1 MNSIFKNE
9 EVKSITIKFLIIQVV
24 VLLGWYALLNISISG
39 LNKKY
44 ITSNK
49 VICARI
55 LKNHPEEKE
64 QITKIFT
71 QGPSSTEIKESKD
84 ILSDYGYTYE
94 LDDYKNPII
103 NEFKSKV
110 LFIGILFLSL
120 VILIFYFTA
129 FNTLKG
135 MFKKI
140 KEVYK
145 ASEALVE
152 GDFNVNFPENG
163 EGDFYILGHEFNM
176 MAKRLKESLFNLKND
191 KTQLKN
197 IISDISHQLK
207 TPLAALVMYNDIMIG
222 EAEMEWRD
230 RRNFLEKSLEQLN
243 RMQWLVINLLKMA
256 RLEAGAVEF
265 NIKSESL
272 LATVQSALKP
282 LIYKAE
288 EKKQNLILNVDK
300 TIEFKHDAQWTA
312 EAISNI
318 VKNSIEHTDKG
329 GTIEITSEETPL
341 SIQISIKDD
350 GEGISEQNINK
361 VFQRFYK
368 GENST
373 NPESIGIGLAL
384 SKKIIESQGGS
395 IVVSSKVGIET
406 EFNITF
412 LKTII

>member
-1 MNSIFKNE
+1 MNSIFKNQ

-24 VLLGWYALLNISISG
+24 VLLGWYTLLNISISG

-64 QITKIFT
+64 QIIKIFT
-71 QGPSSTEIKESKD
+71 QGPSSSEIKESKD

-94 LDDYKNPII
+94 LDAYKNPII
-103 NEFKSKV
+103 NEFKTKF
-110 LFIGILFLSL
+110 LFMGILFLSL
-120 VILIFYFTA
+120 AILVFYFTA

-135 MFKKI
+135 MFKKV
-140 KEVYK
+140 KEVYR

-207 TPLAALVMYNDIMIG
+207 TPLAALVMYNDIMLG
-222 EAEMEWRD
+222 EAEMEWQD

-243 RMQWLVINLLKMA
+243 RMQWLVVNLLKMA

-265 NIKSESL
+265 NIKRESL
-272 LATVQSALKP
+272 LATIQSALKP

-288 EKKQNLILNVDK
+288 EKKQNLVLNVDK
-300 TIEFKHDAQWTA
+300 AIDFKHDAQWMA

-318 VKNSIEHTDKG
+318 VKNSIEHTGKG

-341 SIQISIKDD
+341 SIQINIKDN

-361 VFQRFYK
+361 IFQRFYK

>member
-9 EVKSITIKFLIIQVV
+9 EVKGIIIKFFIIQVAA
-24 VLLGWYALLNISISG
+24 LLGWYTLLNISISG

-44 ITSNK
+44 ISSNK

-55 LKNHPEEKE
+55 LKGHPEEKD
-64 QITKIFT
+64 QIIKIFT
-71 QGPSSTEIKESKD
+71 QGPSSREIIESKD
-84 ILSDYGYTYE
+84 VLSDYGYTYE
-94 LDDYKNPII
+94 LDAYKNPII
-103 NEFKSKV
+103 KEFQNKI
-110 LFIGILFLSL
+110 LFIGVLFFSV
-120 VILIFYFTA
+120 VILILFFAA
-129 FNTLKG
+129 FSTLKG
-135 MFKKI
+135 MFKKV

-152 GDFNVNFPENG
+152 GDFDVDFPENG
-163 EGDFYILGHEFNM
+163 EGDFYVLGHEFNM
-176 MAKRLKESLFNLKND
+176 MAKRLKESLFNLKDD
-191 KTQLKN
+191 KIQLKN

-207 TPLAALVMYNDIMIG
+207 TPLAALVMYNDIMLG
-222 EAEMEWRD
+222 EAEMEWKD
-230 RRNFLEKSLEQLN
+230 RRNFIEKSLEQLN

-272 LATVQSALKP
+272 LYTVQSALKP
-282 LIYKAE
+282 LMYKAE
-288 EKKQNLILNVDK
+288 EKKQNLVLNVDK
-300 TIEFKHDAQWTA
+300 AIKFKHDAQWMA

-318 VKNSIEHTDKG
+318 VKNSIEHTDEG

-341 SIQISIKDD
+341 SIQISIKDN

-361 VFQRFYK
+361 IFQRFYK

-395 IVVSSKVGIET
+395 IVVSSEVGIGT

>member
-24 VLLGWYALLNISISG
+24 VLLGWYTLLNISISG

-44 ITSNK
+44 ISSNK

-64 QITKIFT
+64 QIIKIFT
-71 QGPSSTEIKESKD
+71 QGPSSSEIKESRD
-84 ILSDYGYTYE
+84 ILNDYGYTYE
-94 LDDYKNPII
+94 LDAYKNPII
-103 NEFKSKV
+103 NEFEIKA

-120 VILIFYFTA
+120 VILVFYFTA
-129 FNTLKG
+129 FNTLKC
-135 MFKKI
+135 MFKKV
-140 KEVYK
+140 KGVYK

-207 TPLAALVMYNDIMIG
+207 TPLSALVMYNDIMLG
-222 EAEMEWRD
+222 EAEMEWQD
-230 RRNFLEKSLEQLN
+230 RRNFLEKSMEQLN

-272 LATVQSALKP
+272 LATMQSALKP

-288 EKKQNLILNVDK
+288 EKKQNLVLNVDK
-300 TIEFKHDAQWTA
+300 TIEFKHDTQWTA

-318 VKNSIEHTDKG
+318 VKNSIEHVDEG

-341 SIQISIKDD
+341 SIQISIKDN

-361 VFQRFYK
+361 IFKRFYK

-395 IVVSSKVGIET
+395 IIVSSKVGIET

>member
-9 EVKSITIKFLIIQVV
+9 EVRSITIKFLAIQVA
-24 VLLGWYALLNISISG
+24 VLLGWYTLLNIGISG

-44 ITSNK
+44 ISSNK

-55 LKNHPEEKE
+55 LKSHPEEKE

-71 QGPSSTEIKESKD
+71 QGPSITEIKESQD

-103 NEFKSKV
+103 NEFKTKV
-110 LFIGILFLSL
+110 LLIGVLFLSL
-120 VILIFYFTA
+120 VILVFYFTT

-140 KEVYK
+140 RYVYR

-152 GDFNVNFPENG
+152 GNFKVNFPENG

-207 TPLAALVMYNDIMIG
+207 TPLAALVMYNDIMLS
-222 EAEMEWRD
+222 EAEMEWQD
-230 RRNFLEKSLEQLN
+230 RRNFLEKSMEQLN

-256 RLEAGAVEF
+256 RLEAGAVQF
-265 NIKSESL
+265 NIKDENL
-272 LATVQSALKP
+272 MVTVQSALKP
-282 LIYKAE
+282 LLYKVE
-288 EKKQNLILNVDK
+288 EKKQNLVLNVDK
-300 TIEFKHDAQWTA
+300 DIKFKHDAQWTA

-318 VKNSIEHTDKG
+318 VKNSIEHTSKG
-329 GTIEITSEETPL
+329 GIIEVSSEETLL
-341 SIQISIKDD
+341 SVQINIRDN
-350 GEGISEQNINK
+350 GEGISEQNLNK

-368 GENST
+368 GENSI

-395 IVVSSKVGIET
+395 IVVSSKVGVGT
-406 EFNITF
+406 EFSITF

>member
-9 EVKSITIKFLIIQVV
+9 EVKSITIKFLVIQVA
-24 VLLGWYALLNISISG
+24 VLFGWYALLNISMLR
-39 LNKKY
+39 LNKNY
-44 ITSNK
+44 ISSNK

-64 QITKIFT
+64 QIIKIFT
-71 QGPSSTEIKESKD
+71 QGPSSLEIKESKNVLD
-84 ILSDYGYTYE
+84 DYGYNYE

-103 NEFKSKV
+103 NEAKTKIF
-110 LFIGILFLSL
+110 LMGILFLSL
-120 VILIFYFTA
+120 VGLIFYFTA
-129 FNTLKG
+129 ANTLKG
-135 MFKKI
+135 MFKKV

-152 GDFNVNFPENG
+152 GNFNVNFPENG

-191 KTQLKN
+191 KTQLKD
-197 IISDISHQLK
+197 ILSDISHQLK

-222 EAEMEWRD
+222 EAEMEWQD
-230 RRNFLEKSLEQLN
+230 RKNFLEKSLEQLN

-265 NIKSESL
+265 DIKSESL
-272 LATVQSALKP
+272 LVTVESALKP
-282 LIYKAE
+282 LMYKAD
-288 EKKQNLILNVDK
+288 EKKQNLILNVGKD
-300 TIEFKHDAQWTA
+300 IEFKHDAQWTA

-318 VKNSIEHTDKG
+318 VKNSIEHTEEG

-341 SIQISIKDD
+341 SIQISIKDN

-361 VFQRFYK
+361 IFQRFYK

-395 IVVSSKVGIET
+395 IVVNSEVGIET

-412 LKTII
+412 LKTVV

>member
-1 MNSIFKNE
+1 MNSILKNE

-24 VLLGWYALLNISISG
+24 VLLGWYALLNMGIST

-44 ITSNK
+44 ISSNK

-64 QITKIFT
+64 QIIKIFT
-71 QGPSSTEIKESKD
+71 QGPSSSEIKESQN
-84 ILSDYGYTYE
+84 ILNDYGYTYE
-94 LDDYKNPII
+94 LDGYKNPII
-103 NEFKSKV
+103 NEFKNKV
-110 LFIGILFLSL
+110 LFIGILFLCL
-120 VILIFYFTA
+120 VILAFYLNT
-129 FNTLKG
+129 FNALKG
-135 MFKKI
+135 MFKKV

-152 GDFNVNFPENG
+152 GDFNVNFAENG

-207 TPLAALVMYNDIMIG
+207 TPLAALVMYNDIMLG
-222 EAEMEWRD
+222 EAEMDWQD

-265 NIKSESL
+265 NIESESL
-272 LATVQSALKP
+272 LGTVQNALKP
-282 LIYKAE
+282 LIYKIE
-288 EKKQNLILNVDK
+288 EKKQKLVLNVDK
-300 TIEFKHDAQWTA
+300 AIEFKHDAQWTG

-318 VKNSIEHTDKG
+318 VKNSIEHTDEG
-329 GTIEITSEETPL
+329 GTIEITSEETLL
-341 SIQISIKDD
+341 SIQISIRDN
-350 GEGISEQNINK
+350 GEGISGQNINK
-361 VFQRFYK
+361 IFQRFYK

-395 IVVSSKVGIET
+395 IVVSSEIGVGT

>member
-1 MNSIFKNE
+1 MNSIFKNQ

-24 VLLGWYALLNISISG
+24 VLLGWYTLLNIGISG

-55 LKNHPEEKE
+55 LKNHPEEKG

-71 QGPSSTEIKESKD
+71 QGPSSAEIKESKD
-84 ILSDYGYTYE
+84 VLSDYGYTYE

-103 NEFKSKV
+103 DEFKTKI
-110 LFIGILFLSL
+110 LFTGILFLSL
-120 VILIFYFTA
+120 AILVFYFTA
-129 FNTLKG
+129 FNTLKV
-135 MFKKI
+135 MFKKV
-140 KEVYK
+140 KEVYQ

-207 TPLAALVMYNDIMIG
+207 TPLAALVMYNDIMLG
-222 EAEMEWRD
+222 EAEMEWQD

-265 NIKSESL
+265 NIKRESL
-272 LATVQSALKP
+272 LTTMQSALKP
-282 LIYKAE
+282 LMYKAE
-288 EKKQNLILNVDK
+288 KKKQNLVLNVDK
-300 TIEFKHDAQWTA
+300 AIKFKHDSQWTA

-318 VKNSIEHTDKG
+318 VKNSIEHTEEG

-341 SIQISIKDD
+341 SIQISIKDN
-350 GEGISEQNINK
+350 GEGISEKNINK
-361 VFQRFYK
+361 IFQRFYK

-384 SKKIIESQGGS
+384 SKKIIETQGGS

>member
-1 MNSIFKNE
+1 MNSVFKNQ

-24 VLLGWYALLNISISG
+24 VLLGWYTVLNISISG

-44 ITSNK
+44 IASNK
-49 VICARI
+49 VICSRI

-71 QGPSSTEIKESKD
+71 QGPSSSEIKESKD

-94 LDDYKNPII
+94 LDAYKNPIV
-103 NEFKSKV
+103 NEFKTKV
-110 LFIGILFLSL
+110 LFMGILFLSL
-120 VILIFYFTA
+120 VILVFYFTA
-129 FNTLKG
+129 LNTLKG
-135 MFKKI
+135 MFKKV

-207 TPLAALVMYNDIMIG
+207 TPLAALVMYNDIMLG
-222 EAEMEWRD
+222 EAEMEWQD

-272 LATVQSALKP
+272 LTTVQSALKP
-282 LIYKAE
+282 LIYKAQ

-300 TIEFKHDAQWTA
+300 NIEFKHDAQWTA

-318 VKNSIEHTDKG
+318 VKNSIEHTEEG

-341 SIQISIKDD
+341 SIQISIKDN
-350 GEGISEQNINK
+350 GEGISEKNINK
-361 VFQRFYK
+361 IFQRFYK

-384 SKKIIESQGGS
+384 SKKIIETQGGS

-412 LKTII
+412 LKTIV